1 VCGEYDET
9 LMAAGDSL
17 TVVHSELSIVPE
29 WLNHNACY

>member
-1 VCGEYDET
+1 
-9 LMAAGDSL
+9 MAAGDSL